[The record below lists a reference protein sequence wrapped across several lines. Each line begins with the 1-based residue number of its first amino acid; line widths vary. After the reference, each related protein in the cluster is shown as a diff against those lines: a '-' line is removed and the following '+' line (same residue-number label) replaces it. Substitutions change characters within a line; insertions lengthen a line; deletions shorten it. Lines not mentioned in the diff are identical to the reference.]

1 MPDDIQYTLFKAAKN
16 KNLSDGTPTNENK
29 IQKMDADLLQKYT
42 IVDQVV
48 DDLVK
53 AVVMEHKHDN
63 DTIVEGGKLLF
74 ESVTVEGTIHE
85 NDRTSP
91 PEIEVNEPGI
101 EVNGPDFKEKRVYI
115 VGSWL
120 EYSTER
126 PTDQPVASVEVHGAK
141 LAKIVLTSPGSEKM
155 KKTCEEMEK
164 QVAEFSQMT
173 EDTVRMMNTSHRVI
187 GQPRSHQQ
195 KLSPIRRRR

>member
-1 MPDDIQYTLFKAAKN
+1 
-16 KNLSDGTPTNENK
+16 
-29 IQKMDADLLQKYT
+29 MDADLLQKYT

-53 AVVMEHKHDN
+53 AAVMEHKHVN
-63 DTIVEGGKLLF
+63 DAIVEGGKLLF
-74 ESVTVEGTIHE
+74 ESVTVEGTIPE

-91 PEIEVNEPGI
+91 PEIEVIEPGI
-101 EVNGPDFKEKRVYI
+101 EVTGPGFKEKRVYI

-126 PTDQPVASVEVHGAK
+126 PTDHPVASVEVHGAK
-141 LAKIVLTSPGSEKM
+141 LANIVLTSPGSEKM

-164 QVAEFSQMT
+164 QVSECAIIDQDE
-173 EDTVRMMNTSHRVI
+173 EDNGEGHDDSILEKIKKMY
-187 GQPRSHQQ
+187 
-195 KLSPIRRRR
+195 